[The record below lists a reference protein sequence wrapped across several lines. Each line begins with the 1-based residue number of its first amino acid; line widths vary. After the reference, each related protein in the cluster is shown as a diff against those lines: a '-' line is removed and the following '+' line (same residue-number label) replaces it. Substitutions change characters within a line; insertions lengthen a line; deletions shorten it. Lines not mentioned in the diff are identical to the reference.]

1 MTKPKAKMGRP
12 TKYTPELAKQI
23 CYRLASGELLEDICA
38 PEEMPD
44 RVTVYGWTREHKD
57 FSNDYA
63 QARVD
68 QQHTFSDRIIKRSL
82 DVSRDVIE
90 DEIETVKNGEKVKMI
105 KRSSDNTAVQRDS
118 LIFKTHAFLMGR
130 LAAAHYGDKIQQEIT
145 GKDGKDLVP
154 VINVTIEKKG

>member
-1 MTKPKAKMGRP
+1 MTKAKAKMGRP
-12 TKYTPELAKQI
+12 TKYTPEIANQI

-38 PEEMPD
+38 PDDMPD
-44 RVTVYGWTREHKD
+44 RVTVYGWTRTNKD

-82 DVSRDVIE
+82 DSSRDVIE
-90 DEIETVKNGEKVKMI
+90 DEVQGVDKAGNPIKTV

-145 GKDGKDLVP
+145 GKDGAPFQP
-154 VINVTIEKKG
+154 VLNINVKK